1 MWGTNSV
8 TRMEKTDQA
17 VGYEIS
23 SANQEKAGGCN
34 CSTVSAIGL
43 PNESSRTGGDFSLL
57 LISKPGP
64 AYKRMTILPPCVL
77 PSIITRPRTSLHFNC
92 SCQGNLLPNHY
103 YNHST
108 SQAHL
113 GDLKTRFNWL
123 TPNGQITLD
132 KMPSTQSSSQR
143 RSSLKCPTL
152 SHPTIRNVSLPIHP
166 ERHQRGH
173 RVRFEGHRS
182 GSDSNITNHIRS
194 SPHSPG
200 SRYRITRPRPSRIP
214 CLVYSAS
221 LYGVAYRVRKDRST
235 TSEVCRPVEQ
245 HQTPIRCRPQLV
257 ERPQISASPL
267 ESARP
272 SNRQKP
278 SQKIPSDQQRLISAK
293 LSPFIPS
300 HSRAA
305 LSPCLS
311 SPSKIDCSISSIS
324 LGGCEKLLHKIHRPV
339 PIENQMQMKE
349 NMSPKVSRKEYHLSP
364 SWCSPNI
371 QHAAYK
377 YKLPRSQNQR
387 TDNEILS
394 VFLKNNGGYLDDSDD
409 EDEDEEELEGG
420 GEEEPLDTVRAT
432 VAFLKKIPYPFE
444 FRNPSR
450 NTISSPQ
457 FNPDV
462 SSSTISTRISSDSS
476 PNLISRSSSSQYY
489 WNRVHSTTT
498 IVTP

>member
-1 MWGTNSV
+1 
-8 TRMEKTDQA
+8 MEKTGPA

-23 SANQEKAGGCN
+23 SANQEKAGGVQLFHGQRDLACRMRVFL
-34 CSTVSAIGL
+34 SPMRPEKLRV
-43 PNESSRTGGDFSLL
+43 
-57 LISKPGP
+57 GP
-64 AYKRMTILPPCVL
+64 AYKRMSVLPPCVL
-77 PSIITRPRTSLHFNC
+77 PSIITRP
-92 SCQGNLLPNHY
+92 
-103 YNHST
+103 ST

-113 GDLKTRFNWL
+113 GDLKTRFYWL

-182 GSDSNITNHIRS
+182 GSDNNITNHIHS

-498 IVTP
+498 IVTPSKSGSRFTFYK

>member
-1 MWGTNSV
+1 
-8 TRMEKTDQA
+8 
-17 VGYEIS
+17 
-23 SANQEKAGGCN
+23 
-34 CSTVSAIGL
+34 
-43 PNESSRTGGDFSLL
+43 
-57 LISKPGP
+57 
-64 AYKRMTILPPCVL
+64 
-77 PSIITRPRTSLHFNC
+77 
-92 SCQGNLLPNHY
+92 
-103 YNHST
+103 
-108 SQAHL
+108 
-113 GDLKTRFNWL
+113 
-123 TPNGQITLD
+123 
-132 KMPSTQSSSQR
+132 MPSTQSSSQR

-182 GSDSNITNHIRS
+182 GSDNNITNHIHS

-245 HQTPIRCRPQLV
+245 HQTPIRRPQLV

-409 EDEDEEELEGG
+409 EDEDEEELEG
-420 GEEEPLDTVRAT
+420 EE
-432 VAFLKKIPYPFE
+432 KKSHWIQYE
-444 FRNPSR
+444 QR
-450 NTISSPQ
+450 
-457 FNPDV
+457 
-462 SSSTISTRISSDSS
+462 SDSS

-498 IVTP
+498 IVTPSKSGSRFTFYK